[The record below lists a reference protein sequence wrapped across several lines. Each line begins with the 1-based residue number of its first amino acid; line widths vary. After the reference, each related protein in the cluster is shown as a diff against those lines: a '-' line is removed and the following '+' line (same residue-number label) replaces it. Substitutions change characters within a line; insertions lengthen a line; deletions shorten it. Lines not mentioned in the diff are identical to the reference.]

1 MITGVGT
8 DLIEIERV
16 KKACKTEAFLLR
28 IYTEQECRQAGGNA
42 ARLAG
47 NFAVKE
53 AVAKV
58 FGTGFR
64 GFEPRDIE
72 VLRDELGKPYVNLY
86 GKAKEMAEELGVR
99 RLFVSISNTAL
110 YASAY
115 AVGEGDS
122 DETPGD
128 RKTDERD

>member
-1 MITGVGT
+1 MIKGIGMDMVEISR
-8 DLIEIERV
+8 IE
-16 KKACKTEAFLLR
+16 KACEKEHFLNR
-28 IYTEQECRQAGGNA
+28 IFTAEEVIRFQKFP

-64 GFEPRDIE
+64 GFHPSDVE

-86 GKAKEMAEELGVR
+86 GPARELQEKLGITSIYVTITNEKEYACAMAV
-99 RLFVSISNTAL
+99 A
-110 YASAY
+110 
-115 AVGEGDS
+115 EGA
-122 DETPGD
+122 
-128 RKTDERD
+128 